1 MKIMFK
7 IGDKVKF
14 IKSNDYGTIRSIISE
29 RKIQVEDSS
38 KFLSVVNYNDII
50 KFDFTTD
57 NMQAYGNLEF
67 NKDSS
72 KIKNNKNKE
81 LLNLNV
87 IKIDLHIE
95 NIDEDYHFMTNY
107 EIVQKQLRNCESTL
121 IKGLNSNANKII
133 IVHGIG
139 EGVLKKE
146 IHHLL
151 NSYKLRYYE
160 SLNGGSTEVML

>member
-14 IKSNDYGTIRSIISE
+14 IKSNDYGTIKSIISE

-38 KFLSVVNYNDII
+38 KFLSVVNCNDII
-50 KFDFTTD
+50 KFDFITD
-57 NMQAYGNLEF
+57 NMQAYGNLES

-72 KIKNNKNKE
+72 KTNNKMNKDRS
-81 LLNLNV
+81 NLNV

-107 EIVQKQLRNCESTL
+107 EIVQKQLRNATYGLKESAL
-121 IKGLNSNANKII
+121 R
-133 IVHGIG
+133 
-139 EGVLKKE
+139 GV
-146 IHHLL
+146 
-151 NSYKLRYYE
+151 
-160 SLNGGSTEVML
+160 T

>member
-50 KFDFTTD
+50 KFDLNTD
-57 NMQAYGNLEF
+57 NMQAYGNLES

-72 KIKNNKNKE
+72 KTNNKKNKE
-81 LLNLNV
+81 RSNLNV
-87 IKIDLHIE
+87 IKLDLHIE
-95 NIDEDYHFMTNY
+95 NIDADYHFMTNY

-121 IKGLNSNANKII
+121 IKWA
-133 IVHGIG
+133 
-139 EGVLKKE
+139 
-146 IHHLL
+146 
-151 NSYKLRYYE
+151 
-160 SLNGGSTEVML
+160 